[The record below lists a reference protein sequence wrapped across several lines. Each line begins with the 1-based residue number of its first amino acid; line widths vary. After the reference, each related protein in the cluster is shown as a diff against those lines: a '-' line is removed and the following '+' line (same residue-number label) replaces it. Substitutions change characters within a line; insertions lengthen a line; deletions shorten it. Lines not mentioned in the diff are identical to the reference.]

1 MNKKIY
7 SITLFALIMLL
18 TLNLSAIDT
27 LPEFDLPHTFPDDGQ
42 EGTFDLNGDG
52 DADIAVR
59 YSSSGGE
66 YSVNLCP
73 LNSNMVISDTIGS
86 YKVYTLLLNEGT
98 SIGNTAPSGAA
109 WFSECFLIA
118 GTLSKKS
125 PGPQVALT
133 DTYLDEVYEGFIG
146 LKIND
151 SDYFGHYGW
160 LQVDIDDDNQKVTFG
175 SAALAEAPKA
185 GILAGASG
193 DIVPVSIIASLFGF
207 FAIGTGLFY
216 RRKRKKA

>member
-7 SITLFALIMLL
+7 SITLFAVIMFFAF
-18 TLNLSAIDT
+18 NAIAV
-27 LPEFDLPHTFPDDGQ
+27 LPELDIPHTFPDDGQ

-52 DADIAVR
+52 EADILVR
-59 YSSSGGE
+59 YFSLLGDE
-66 YSVNLCP
+66 YSVMLCAY
-73 LNSNMVISDTIGS
+73 NSNMVIAETGGS
-86 YKVYTLLLNEGT
+86 SEPYSSLLEAGT
-98 SIGNTAPSGAA
+98 SIEGTPPAGAS
-109 WFSECFLIA
+109 WYSSCVIVA
-118 GTLSKKS
+118 GTTPPSS
-125 PGPQVALT
+125 PGTPVAPT

-151 SDYFGHYGW
+151 SENNGHYTW

-175 SAALAEAPKA
+175 AAAVAEAPNTA
-185 GILAGASG
+185 ILAGASG
-193 DIVPVSIIASLFGF
+193 EIVPISIIASLFGF